1 MTIQDKIT
9 FFYALEETIWNEK
22 VEANPYFGTLS
33 ILIVALSGALV
44 GGDNILYAWFGWEM
58 KISLIGTIGAC
69 LYLWGLNVGE
79 SIVATNTALTA
90 LLRSLLILAVMAGAF
105 GLGYVA
111 SAIVIGIVCLILTI
125 LFFVFL
131 FMMLFGTGKTSILQN
146 TLTEEKT
153 KVKDM
158 GMMGHVDGS
167 GNAFDRNL
175 DGSFSK
181 RG

>member
-44 GGDNILYAWFGWEM
+44 GGDNILNAWFDWNLN
-58 KISLIGTIGAC
+58 ISLIGTIGAC

-79 SIVATNTALTA
+79 SIVATSTTLTA
-90 LLRSLLILAVMAGAF
+90 LLRSLLMLVVMAGAF

-111 SAIVIGIVCLILTI
+111 SVIVITIVCLILTI
-125 LFFVFL
+125 LFFIFFL
-131 FMMLFGTGKTSILQN
+131 TMLFGTGKTSILQN
-146 TLTEEKT
+146 TLTGEKT

-167 GNAFDRNL
+167 GNTFDENL
-175 DGSFSK
+175 DGSFSE